1 MMAKNE
7 VTDFKLLTVSSLAG
21 DGGKPGPWE
30 KTACLFTRD
39 WEEHFNVLVV
49 MQSRAPN
56 LFWDG
61 EVEHPSTVC

>member
-1 MMAKNE
+1 MEANL
-7 VTDFKLLTVSSLAG
+7 V
-21 DGGKPGPWE
+21 PGT
-30 KTACLFTRD
+30 TACLFIRD

-61 EVEHPSTVC
+61 EVEATTQSNTVC